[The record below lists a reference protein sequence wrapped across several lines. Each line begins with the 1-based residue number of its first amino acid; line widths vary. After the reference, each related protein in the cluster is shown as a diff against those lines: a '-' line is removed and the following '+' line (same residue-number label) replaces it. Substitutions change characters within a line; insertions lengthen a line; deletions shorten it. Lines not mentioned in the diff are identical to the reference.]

1 MSSLRRKGG
10 NNDAE
15 APIEMDSKC
24 ASSSKQDS
32 AGTSKGNSKKGNKSP
47 EHARK
52 QESDLTEHNQRGK
65 SDGQSKR
72 GQPSK
77 SNNSIVNSKRTPA
90 HNDPLG
96 QTAHLAGIGYGKKKK
111 YSCKCSGVTTCRKC
125 HAYKKN
131 DGHDGDNYNDDGHYE
146 AVDENTKSKMDQ
158 DKGSCKC
165 SGHTTC
171 RKCRAY
177 QKNDGHGG
185 DNCNDDGHYEAVD
198 KKTKSK
204 IDQGKGS
211 ANKHERQFQD
221 SGRDQSGSRR
231 DVETEVKQTKGERN
245 RGKDPG
251 INESGGRRDGREAW
265 QTRDEGNR
273 RKDSDM
279 DQSRSHRD
287 DGREAWQTR
296 DEGNRRKESTMDQS
310 RSHRDVGSKARQTR
324 DEVNRGKNSGMCSY
338 STKKQT

>member
-32 AGTSKGNSKKGNKSP
+32 AGTSKGNSKKGNKSS

-96 QTAHLAGIGYGKKKK
+96 QTAQPAGTGRGKKKK
-111 YSCKCSGVTTCRKC
+111 CSCKCSLATCQKC
-125 HAYKKN
+125 RPFKN
-131 DGHDGDNYNDDGHYE
+131 DGHGGDNYNDDGHYE
-146 AVDENTKSKMDQ
+146 AVDQNTKSKIDQ

-165 SGHTTC
+165 SGLATC

-185 DNCNDDGHYEAVD
+185 DNCNDDGHYETVD
-198 KKTKSK
+198 KSTKSK

-231 DVETEVKQTKGERN
+231 DAGTKAKQTKGEGN
-245 RGKDPG
+245 RGKDSD
-251 INESGGRRDGREAW
+251 IDQNRSHRDVEREAW
-265 QTRDEGNR
+265 QTRDEGYR
-273 RKDSDM
+273 GKESSM
-279 DQSRSHRD
+279 DQSRSYRGV
-287 DGREAWQTR
+287 GREA
-296 DEGNRRKESTMDQS
+296 
-310 RSHRDVGSKARQTR
+310 RQTK
-324 DEVNRGKNSGMCSY
+324 DEANRGRNSGMCRDY
-338 STKKQT
+338 TKKQT